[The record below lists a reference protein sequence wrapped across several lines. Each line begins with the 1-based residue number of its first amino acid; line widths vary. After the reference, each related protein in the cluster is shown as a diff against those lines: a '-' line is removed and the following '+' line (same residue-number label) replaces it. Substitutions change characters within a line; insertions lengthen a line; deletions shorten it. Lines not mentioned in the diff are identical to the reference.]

1 MNACLKAWIGV
12 CMTASALLPV
22 CAHAQTSS
30 ASETLTTSQTAQATP
45 PAPNQSGNWQPYASS
60 GETRAQV
67 YQDLVHAEQDGQIK
81 YLDRTIYAHH

>member
-12 CMTASALLPV
+12 CMAASASLPL
-22 CAHAQTSS
+22 CAYAQKSS
-30 ASETLTTSQTAQATP
+30 ASEALTTSQTAQVTQ
-45 PAPNQSGNWQPYASS
+45 PAANQSGSWQPYASS